1 MDTQSSAGMPQI
13 KSTQDIFDA
22 AARFERRDDYG
33 SLILDR
39 LGRIISCG
47 IPAERIFGASRVRL
61 IGRLMSD
68 FAAGL
73 FPNGSSPSYN
83 ARYLVHLCADGQW
96 RKYEARNDDG
106 QPIAVELK
114 LMRLSAP
121 SGSDREMFLLNVRR
135 PEPDDTGH

>member
-1 MDTQSSAGMPQI
+1 MDTQSSAGLQQA
-13 KSTQDIFDA
+13 KSKQDIFDA

-61 IGRLMSD
+61 VGRLISD

-96 RKYEARNDDG
+96 RKYEARNGDG
-106 QPIAVELK
+106 RPIVVELN
-114 LMRLSAP
+114 LTRLATS
-121 SGSDREMFLLNVRR
+121 SGADREMFLLNVRR
-135 PEPDDTGH
+135 PEQDHTGH